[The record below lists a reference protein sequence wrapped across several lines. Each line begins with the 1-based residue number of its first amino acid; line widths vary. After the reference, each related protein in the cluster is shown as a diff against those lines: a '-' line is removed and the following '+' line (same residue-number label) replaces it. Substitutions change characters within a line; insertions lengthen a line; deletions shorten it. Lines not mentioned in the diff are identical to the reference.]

1 MLPMM
6 PVRTTT
12 MTMLAMAMTE
22 LYLIRFCGG
31 SSAGGGAS
39 SSAMVGAPGSPVGG
53 GAPAPGAPPLG
64 SSF

>member
-1 MLPMM
+1 
-6 PVRTTT
+6 